1 MIPAGDRCWKYI
13 CQRRD
18 QAHATECL
26 VGGGTDNRC
35 SGGWLCLVCGANQ
48 GDRAIRDRVKVL
60 HVTKSGRAHATAES
74 DDHLIVPLSDFTSK
88 ETRDGKTEVLLRK
101 KGQAY
106 WRQGGSR
113 AYDTSSTAD
122 MIVVDLKPGQGTTI
136 KKPIRS
142 ASEDT

>member
-1 MIPAGDRCWKYI
+1 MRLSVWLGVALIIGAAAVGYAWSAGPTKV
-13 CQRRD
+13 
-18 QAHATECL
+18 TVLFE
-26 VGGGTDNRC
+26 N
-35 SGGWLCLVCGANQ
+35 
-48 GDRAIRDRVKVL
+48 DRVKVL
-60 HVTKSGRAHATAES
+60 HVTKSGRAHTTAES

-136 KKPIRS
+136 K
-142 ASEDT
+142 